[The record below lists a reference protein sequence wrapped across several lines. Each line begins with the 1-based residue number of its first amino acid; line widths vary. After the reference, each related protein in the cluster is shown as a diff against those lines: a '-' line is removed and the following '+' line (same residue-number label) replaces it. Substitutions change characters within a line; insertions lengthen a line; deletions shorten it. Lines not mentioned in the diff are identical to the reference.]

1 MAEERGSD
9 GSRLRGAFGK
19 ARQVLSQVRASLE
32 GVGASLEGL
41 AAAVLMT
48 ASIYFIE
55 SQPGVGTA
63 VGTASRDL
71 SWYGDPGNRATV
83 EFGLSLGTL
92 GMVAFL
98 WFMAVIRRRLAERED
113 KFYATVF
120 LGSGIVFAILATTA
134 AVCAAAPTL
143 VVRFGGEESLNDS
156 TVALAHGLWFGLW
169 GVAASRF
176 AGVFMMVTSTLG
188 LRFGA
193 LPAWLAR
200 IGQVL
205 GVLLVVTGAFAG
217 PLDFLFPAWLALASI
232 TLFFSRRDRSARA
245 DS

>member
-1 MAEERGSD
+1 M
-9 GSRLRGAFGK
+9 
-19 ARQVLSQVRASLE
+19 
-32 GVGASLEGL
+32 
-41 AAAVLMT
+41 LMT
-48 ASIYFIE
+48 MSIYLIE

-63 VGTASRDL
+63 VDTASRDL
-71 SWYGDPGNRATV
+71 SWYGDPSNRLTV
-83 EFGLSLGTL
+83 EFGLSLGAL

-113 KFYATVF
+113 QFYATVF

-143 VVRFGGEESLNDS
+143 IVHFGGEESLNDS

-169 GVAASRF
+169 GIAASRF

-193 LPAWLAR
+193 LPGWLAR
-200 IGQVL
+200 VGQVL
-205 GVLLVVTGAFAG
+205 GLLLAITGAFAG
-217 PLDFLFPAWLALASI
+217 PLDFLFPAWLALVSI
-232 TLFFSRRDRSARA
+232 TLLFSRRGTSDRA
-245 DS
+245 DNGAHA